1 MNILH
6 SIYPDML
13 DGKLSDQLAQAVM
26 NAAENNDLN
35 GLVNAYRASR
45 NPANRNTAGGN
56 TAIDRRRLQKAVN
69 ELQFLAKNRPDIM
82 NILHSIS
89 PDMLDGKLSGQL
101 AQAVLNAAENNDLN
115 GLVNAYRASRNN
127 RLS

>member
-1 MNILH
+1 MSIFRNWLILRE
-6 SIYPDML
+6 ST
-13 DGKLSDQLAQAVM
+13 
-26 NAAENNDLN
+26 N
-35 GLVNAYRASR
+35 
-45 NPANRNTAGGN
+45 
-56 TAIDRRRLQKAVN
+56 IDRRRLQKAVN

-101 AQAVLNAAENNDLN
+101 AQAVMNAAENNDLD